1 LPRPPGLIRCVH
13 TIRTRPTLPYHSPFP
28 SYFLFCPG
36 PLSKPSI
43 TPQIPQLQV
52 FNSFDSTMVLSDGR
66 VAYWGP
72 ASDSIDYFAKIGR
85 PMPEN
90 MNPAEYM
97 LDLVN
102 RDFTDAKE
110 VEAVIDEWVQR
121 GPIVSKA
128 KVLEQ
133 PRSFHS
139 TGGPVKHSMICTR
152 LDHTSKGS
160 GFRVR
165 EAFTD
170 LHQIGSYIQ
179 GFRV

>member
-1 LPRPPGLIRCVH
+1 MVHFFPLCFDFALALSPNLDSIPR
-13 TIRTRPTLPYHSPFP
+13 
-28 SYFLFCPG
+28 
-36 PLSKPSI
+36 
-43 TPQIPQLQV
+43 IPQPQV

-72 ASDSIDYFAKIGR
+72 ASESIKYFSEIGR
-85 PMPEN
+85 PMPKN

-110 VEAVIDEWVQR
+110 VEAVINEWVKR

-139 TGGPVKHSMICTR
+139 TGGLVKHSLSCIGLGESSSESPHPCHPSGLNQAFAHR
-152 LDHTSKGS
+152 CLHTP
-160 GFRVR
+160 
-165 EAFTD
+165 TP
-170 LHQIGSYIQ
+170 
-179 GFRV
+179 

>member
-1 LPRPPGLIRCVH
+1 
-13 TIRTRPTLPYHSPFP
+13 
-28 SYFLFCPG
+28 
-36 PLSKPSI
+36 
-43 TPQIPQLQV
+43 
-52 FNSFDSTMVLSDGR
+52 MVLSDGR

-72 ASDSIDYFAKIGR
+72 ASESIDYFSKIGR
-85 PMPEN
+85 PMPKN

-110 VEAVIDEWVQR
+110 VEAVINEWVKR

-139 TGGPVKHSMICTR
+139 TG
-152 LDHTSKGS
+152 L
-160 GFRVR
+160 GFRV
-165 EAFTD
+165 
-170 LHQIGSYIQ
+170 
-179 GFRV
+179 